1 MQLISQNPTDEDFI
15 QDPYKFYKN
24 FVSTDGLYYWNEY
37 NMPAVFDPAGQEL
50 LFKDKRFGRE
60 KLKNQSNN
68 HEKHLKAFYHVES
81 NSMLELEPPK
91 HTRLRGLVLRAFTTR
106 KINTIQPEIAALS
119 YKLLDDLKSNNVD
132 ILKGFA
138 TQLPVIVIAR
148 LLLTNVKD
156 SKKLSAKKR
165 EEIFSMVEEN
175 NIEYSFNESS
185 NTFIDQFGIKNA
197 NEKVLTDSIS
207 DIYTGNEIVY
217 VDHFKINDFKSI
229 SVVRGEDNC
238 RAIALASIIAKVLR
252 DNLMVKFSEK
262 YPEYSFEKNKG
273 YGTKDHREAISK
285 YGLSNI
291 HRKSFSLKP
300 I

>member
-1 MQLISQNPTDEDFI
+1 MIED
-15 QDPYKFYKN
+15 K
-24 FVSTDGLYYWNEY
+24 VWSE
-37 NMPAVFDPAGQEL
+37 DPAKYIIGADEV
-50 LFKDKRFGRE
+50 GRG
-60 KLKNQSNN
+60 SF
-68 HEKHLKAFYHVES
+68 AGPICAAAV
-81 NSMLELEPPK
+81 
-91 HTRLRGLVLRAFTTR
+91 
-106 KINTIQPEIAALS
+106 KINYSHLA
-119 YKLLDDLKSNNVD
+119 
-132 ILKGFA
+132 
-138 TQLPVIVIAR
+138 
-148 LLLTNVKD
+148 LLTNVKD

-217 VDHFKINDFKSI
+217 VDHLKINDFKSI

-252 DNLMVKFSEK
+252 DNLMIKFSEK

>member
-1 MQLISQNPTDEDFI
+1 MIED
-15 QDPYKFYKN
+15 K
-24 FVSTDGLYYWNEY
+24 VWSE
-37 NMPAVFDPAGQEL
+37 DPAKYIIGADEV
-50 LFKDKRFGRE
+50 GRG
-60 KLKNQSNN
+60 SF
-68 HEKHLKAFYHVES
+68 AGPICAAAV
-81 NSMLELEPPK
+81 
-91 HTRLRGLVLRAFTTR
+91 
-106 KINTIQPEIAALS
+106 KINFSHLS
-119 YKLLDDLKSNNVD
+119 
-132 ILKGFA
+132 
-138 TQLPVIVIAR
+138 
-148 LLLTNVKD
+148 LLTNVKD

-252 DNLMVKFSEK
+252 DNLMIKFSEK

>member
-37 NMPAVFDPAGQEL
+37 NMPAVFDAAGQEL

-119 YKLLDDLKSNNVD
+119 YKLLDDFKSNNVD

-148 LLLTNVKD
+148 LLGV
-156 SKKLSAKKR
+156 
-165 EEIFSMVEEN
+165 
-175 NIEYSFNESS
+175 
-185 NTFIDQFGIKNA
+185 
-197 NEKVLTDSIS
+197 
-207 DIYTGNEIVY
+207 
-217 VDHFKINDFKSI
+217 
-229 SVVRGEDNC
+229 
-238 RAIALASIIAKVLR
+238 
-252 DNLMVKFSEK
+252 
-262 YPEYSFEKNKG
+262 PE
-273 YGTKDHREAISK
+273 TMA
-285 YGLSNI
+285 
-291 HRKSFSLKP
+291 
-300 I
+300 

>member
-1 MQLISQNPTDEDFI
+1 MIED
-15 QDPYKFYKN
+15 K
-24 FVSTDGLYYWNEY
+24 VWSE
-37 NMPAVFDPAGQEL
+37 DPAKYIIGADEVGRGSFAGPICAAAVKINYSHLEL
-50 LFKDKRFGRE
+50 L
-60 KLKNQSNN
+60 
-68 HEKHLKAFYHVES
+68 A
-81 NSMLELEPPK
+81 
-91 HTRLRGLVLRAFTTR
+91 
-106 KINTIQPEIAALS
+106 
-119 YKLLDDLKSNNVD
+119 
-132 ILKGFA
+132 
-138 TQLPVIVIAR
+138 
-148 LLLTNVKD
+148 NVKD

-252 DNLMVKFSEK
+252 DNLMIKFSEK

>member
-1 MQLISQNPTDEDFI
+1 MIEDKVWSKDPNQYIIGADEVGRGSFAGPI
-15 QDPYKFYKN
+15 CAA
-24 FVSTDGLYYWNEY
+24 
-37 NMPAVFDPAGQEL
+37 AV
-50 LFKDKRFGRE
+50 
-60 KLKNQSNN
+60 
-68 HEKHLKAFYHVES
+68 
-81 NSMLELEPPK
+81 
-91 HTRLRGLVLRAFTTR
+91 
-106 KINTIQPEIAALS
+106 KINYSHL
-119 YKLLDDLKSNNVD
+119 V
-132 ILKGFA
+132 
-138 TQLPVIVIAR
+138 
-148 LLLTNVKD
+148 LLTNVKD
-156 SKKLSAKKR
+156 SKKLSVKKR

-185 NTFIDQFGIKNA
+185 NNFIDQFGIKNA

-238 RAIALASIIAKVLR
+238 RAIALASIVAKVLR
-252 DNLMVKFSEK
+252 DNLMIKYSEK

-273 YGTKDHREAISK
+273 YRTKEHRQAISK

>member
-1 MQLISQNPTDEDFI
+1 MIED
-15 QDPYKFYKN
+15 K
-24 FVSTDGLYYWNEY
+24 VWSE
-37 NMPAVFDPAGQEL
+37 DPAKYIIGADEV
-50 LFKDKRFGRE
+50 GRG
-60 KLKNQSNN
+60 SF
-68 HEKHLKAFYHVES
+68 AGPICAAAV
-81 NSMLELEPPK
+81 
-91 HTRLRGLVLRAFTTR
+91 
-106 KINTIQPEIAALS
+106 KINYSHLE
-119 YKLLDDLKSNNVD
+119 
-132 ILKGFA
+132 
-138 TQLPVIVIAR
+138 
-148 LLLTNVKD
+148 LLTNVKD

>member
-1 MQLISQNPTDEDFI
+1 MIED
-15 QDPYKFYKN
+15 K
-24 FVSTDGLYYWNEY
+24 VWSE
-37 NMPAVFDPAGQEL
+37 DPAKYIIGADEV
-50 LFKDKRFGRE
+50 GRG
-60 KLKNQSNN
+60 SF
-68 HEKHLKAFYHVES
+68 AGPICAAAV
-81 NSMLELEPPK
+81 
-91 HTRLRGLVLRAFTTR
+91 
-106 KINTIQPEIAALS
+106 KINYSHLA
-119 YKLLDDLKSNNVD
+119 
-132 ILKGFA
+132 
-138 TQLPVIVIAR
+138 
-148 LLLTNVKD
+148 LLTNVKD

-217 VDHFKINDFKSI
+217 VDHFKINNFKSI

-252 DNLMVKFSEK
+252 DNLMIKFSKK

>member
-1 MQLISQNPTDEDFI
+1 MIED
-15 QDPYKFYKN
+15 K
-24 FVSTDGLYYWNEY
+24 VWSE
-37 NMPAVFDPAGQEL
+37 DPAKYIIGADEV
-50 LFKDKRFGRE
+50 GRG
-60 KLKNQSNN
+60 SF
-68 HEKHLKAFYHVES
+68 AGPICAAAV
-81 NSMLELEPPK
+81 
-91 HTRLRGLVLRAFTTR
+91 
-106 KINTIQPEIAALS
+106 KINYSHLA
-119 YKLLDDLKSNNVD
+119 
-132 ILKGFA
+132 
-138 TQLPVIVIAR
+138 
-148 LLLTNVKD
+148 LLTNVKD

-165 EEIFSMVEEN
+165 EEIFSMVQEN

-252 DNLMVKFSEK
+252 DNLMIKFSEK

-285 YGLSNI
+285 FGLSNI

>member
-1 MQLISQNPTDEDFI
+1 MIED
-15 QDPYKFYKN
+15 K
-24 FVSTDGLYYWNEY
+24 VWSE
-37 NMPAVFDPAGQEL
+37 DPAKYIIGADEV
-50 LFKDKRFGRE
+50 GRG
-60 KLKNQSNN
+60 SF
-68 HEKHLKAFYHVES
+68 AGPICAAAV
-81 NSMLELEPPK
+81 
-91 HTRLRGLVLRAFTTR
+91 
-106 KINTIQPEIAALS
+106 KINYSHLA
-119 YKLLDDLKSNNVD
+119 
-132 ILKGFA
+132 
-138 TQLPVIVIAR
+138 
-148 LLLTNVKD
+148 LLTNVKD

-165 EEIFSMVEEN
+165 EEIFLMVKEN

-252 DNLMVKFSEK
+252 DNLMIKFSEK

-285 YGLSNI
+285 YGLSDI
-291 HRKSFSLKP
+291 HRKSFNLKP

>member
-1 MQLISQNPTDEDFI
+1 MIEDKIWSENPNKFIVGADEVGRGSFAGPI
-15 QDPYKFYKN
+15 CAA
-24 FVSTDGLYYWNEY
+24 
-37 NMPAVFDPAGQEL
+37 AV
-50 LFKDKRFGRE
+50 
-60 KLKNQSNN
+60 
-68 HEKHLKAFYHVES
+68 
-81 NSMLELEPPK
+81 
-91 HTRLRGLVLRAFTTR
+91 
-106 KINTIQPEIAALS
+106 KINYSHLA
-119 YKLLDDLKSNNVD
+119 
-132 ILKGFA
+132 
-138 TQLPVIVIAR
+138 
-148 LLLTNVKD
+148 LLTNVKD

-238 RAIALASIIAKVLR
+238 RAIALASIVAKVLR
-252 DNLMVKFSEK
+252 DNLMIKFSEK

-273 YGTKDHREAISK
+273 YGTKEHLQAIDLFGPSIFHR
-285 YGLSNI
+285 L
-291 HRKSFSLKP
+291 SFSPLNEN
-300 I
+300 

>member
-1 MQLISQNPTDEDFI
+1 MIED
-15 QDPYKFYKN
+15 K
-24 FVSTDGLYYWNEY
+24 VWSE
-37 NMPAVFDPAGQEL
+37 DPAKYIIGADEV
-50 LFKDKRFGRE
+50 GRG
-60 KLKNQSNN
+60 SF
-68 HEKHLKAFYHVES
+68 AGPICAAAV
-81 NSMLELEPPK
+81 
-91 HTRLRGLVLRAFTTR
+91 
-106 KINTIQPEIAALS
+106 KINYSHLT
-119 YKLLDDLKSNNVD
+119 
-132 ILKGFA
+132 
-138 TQLPVIVIAR
+138 
-148 LLLTNVKD
+148 LLTNVKD

-252 DNLMVKFSEK
+252 DNLMIKFSEK

-285 YGLSNI
+285 HGLSNI

>member
-1 MQLISQNPTDEDFI
+1 MIEDKI
-15 QDPYKFYKN
+15 W
-24 FVSTDGLYYWNEY
+24 SE
-37 NMPAVFDPAGQEL
+37 DPAKFIIGADEV
-50 LFKDKRFGRE
+50 GRG
-60 KLKNQSNN
+60 SF
-68 HEKHLKAFYHVES
+68 AGPICAAAV
-81 NSMLELEPPK
+81 
-91 HTRLRGLVLRAFTTR
+91 
-106 KINTIQPEIAALS
+106 KINYSHLA
-119 YKLLDDLKSNNVD
+119 
-132 ILKGFA
+132 
-138 TQLPVIVIAR
+138 
-148 LLLTNVKD
+148 LLTNVKD

-165 EEIFSMVEEN
+165 AEIFSMVEEN

-252 DNLMVKFSEK
+252 DNLMIKYSEK

>member
-1 MQLISQNPTDEDFI
+1 MIED
-15 QDPYKFYKN
+15 K
-24 FVSTDGLYYWNEY
+24 VWSE
-37 NMPAVFDPAGQEL
+37 DPAKYIIGADEV
-50 LFKDKRFGRE
+50 GRG
-60 KLKNQSNN
+60 SF
-68 HEKHLKAFYHVES
+68 AGPICAAAV
-81 NSMLELEPPK
+81 
-91 HTRLRGLVLRAFTTR
+91 
-106 KINTIQPEIAALS
+106 KINYSHL
-119 YKLLDDLKSNNVD
+119 
-132 ILKGFA
+132 G
-138 TQLPVIVIAR
+138 
-148 LLLTNVKD
+148 LLTNVKD

-229 SVVRGEDNC
+229 SVVQGEDNC

-252 DNLMVKFSEK
+252 DNLMIKFSEK

>member
-1 MQLISQNPTDEDFI
+1 MIED
-15 QDPYKFYKN
+15 K
-24 FVSTDGLYYWNEY
+24 VWSE
-37 NMPAVFDPAGQEL
+37 DPAKYIIGADEV
-50 LFKDKRFGRE
+50 GRG
-60 KLKNQSNN
+60 SF
-68 HEKHLKAFYHVES
+68 AGPICAAAV
-81 NSMLELEPPK
+81 
-91 HTRLRGLVLRAFTTR
+91 
-106 KINTIQPEIAALS
+106 KINYSHLA
-119 YKLLDDLKSNNVD
+119 
-132 ILKGFA
+132 
-138 TQLPVIVIAR
+138 
-148 LLLTNVKD
+148 LLTNVKD

-252 DNLMVKFSEK
+252 DNLMIKFSEE

>member
-1 MQLISQNPTDEDFI
+1 MIEDKIWSEDPNKYIIGADEVGRGSFAGPI
-15 QDPYKFYKN
+15 CAA
-24 FVSTDGLYYWNEY
+24 
-37 NMPAVFDPAGQEL
+37 AV
-50 LFKDKRFGRE
+50 
-60 KLKNQSNN
+60 
-68 HEKHLKAFYHVES
+68 
-81 NSMLELEPPK
+81 
-91 HTRLRGLVLRAFTTR
+91 
-106 KINTIQPEIAALS
+106 KINYSHLA
-119 YKLLDDLKSNNVD
+119 
-132 ILKGFA
+132 
-138 TQLPVIVIAR
+138 
-148 LLLTNVKD
+148 LLTNVKD

-185 NTFIDQFGIKNA
+185 NIFIDQFGIKNA
-197 NEKVLTDSIS
+197 NEKVLTESIS

-252 DNLMVKFSEK
+252 DNLMIKFSEN

-273 YGTKDHREAISK
+273 YGTRDHREAISK

>member
-1 MQLISQNPTDEDFI
+1 MIED
-15 QDPYKFYKN
+15 K
-24 FVSTDGLYYWNEY
+24 VWSE
-37 NMPAVFDPAGQEL
+37 DPAKYIIGADEV
-50 LFKDKRFGRE
+50 GRG
-60 KLKNQSNN
+60 SF
-68 HEKHLKAFYHVES
+68 AGPICAAAV
-81 NSMLELEPPK
+81 
-91 HTRLRGLVLRAFTTR
+91 
-106 KINTIQPEIAALS
+106 KINYSHLA
-119 YKLLDDLKSNNVD
+119 
-132 ILKGFA
+132 
-138 TQLPVIVIAR
+138 
-148 LLLTNVKD
+148 LLTNVKD

-229 SVVRGEDNC
+229 SIVRGEDNC

-252 DNLMVKFSEK
+252 DNLMIKFSEK

>member
-1 MQLISQNPTDEDFI
+1 MIED
-15 QDPYKFYKN
+15 K
-24 FVSTDGLYYWNEY
+24 VWSE
-37 NMPAVFDPAGQEL
+37 DPAKYIIGADEV
-50 LFKDKRFGRE
+50 GRG
-60 KLKNQSNN
+60 SF
-68 HEKHLKAFYHVES
+68 AGPICAAAV
-81 NSMLELEPPK
+81 
-91 HTRLRGLVLRAFTTR
+91 
-106 KINTIQPEIAALS
+106 KINYSHLAL
-119 YKLLDDLKSNNVD
+119 LN
-132 ILKGFA
+132 
-138 TQLPVIVIAR
+138 
-148 LLLTNVKD
+148 NVKD

-207 DIYTGNEIVY
+207 DIYTGTEIVY

-252 DNLMVKFSEK
+252 DNLMIKFSEK

>member
-1 MQLISQNPTDEDFI
+1 MIEDKVWSEDPNKYIIGADEVGRGSFAGPI
-15 QDPYKFYKN
+15 CAA
-24 FVSTDGLYYWNEY
+24 
-37 NMPAVFDPAGQEL
+37 AV
-50 LFKDKRFGRE
+50 
-60 KLKNQSNN
+60 
-68 HEKHLKAFYHVES
+68 
-81 NSMLELEPPK
+81 
-91 HTRLRGLVLRAFTTR
+91 
-106 KINTIQPEIAALS
+106 KINYSHLE
-119 YKLLDDLKSNNVD
+119 
-132 ILKGFA
+132 
-138 TQLPVIVIAR
+138 
-148 LLLTNVKD
+148 LLTNVKD
-156 SKKLSAKKR
+156 SKKLSPKKR

-217 VDHFKINDFKSI
+217 VDHFKINDFNSI

-238 RAIALASIIAKVLR
+238 RAIALASIVAKVIR
-252 DNLMVKFSEK
+252 DNLMIKFSKK

-273 YGTKDHREAISK
+273 YGTKDHREAISR

>member
-1 MQLISQNPTDEDFI
+1 MIED
-15 QDPYKFYKN
+15 K
-24 FVSTDGLYYWNEY
+24 VWSE
-37 NMPAVFDPAGQEL
+37 DPAKYIIGADEV
-50 LFKDKRFGRE
+50 GRG
-60 KLKNQSNN
+60 SF
-68 HEKHLKAFYHVES
+68 AGPICAAAV
-81 NSMLELEPPK
+81 
-91 HTRLRGLVLRAFTTR
+91 
-106 KINTIQPEIAALS
+106 KINYSHLA
-119 YKLLDDLKSNNVD
+119 
-132 ILKGFA
+132 
-138 TQLPVIVIAR
+138 
-148 LLLTNVKD
+148 LLTNVKD

-207 DIYTGNEIVY
+207 DIYTGNETVY

-252 DNLMVKFSEK
+252 DNLMIKFSEK